1 MLPLGPAVRVTNAPG
16 SAQNV
21 VAEPGVIEARG
32 KGFTTIGIELETAEI
47 HPLELVV
54 VTVYVPLCV
63 AIKLGE
69 DDAAWVGKVGDTHV
83 HWYKLDPGV
92 ACSVTEAPGSA
103 QNSVVLSAV
112 ITGVGFG

>member
-32 KGFTTIGIELETAEI
+32 KGFTTTGIELETAEI

-54 VTVYVPLCV
+54 VTV
-63 AIKLGE
+63 
-69 DDAAWVGKVGDTHV
+69 
-83 HWYKLDPGV
+83 
-92 ACSVTEAPGSA
+92 
-103 QNSVVLSAV
+103 
-112 ITGVGFG
+112 